1 MYFTQIQIRWRKRR
15 RAVAKIVQT
24 KSELGCCGQPTFL
37 LAAPHQGGQKG
48 IACTRIHKYR
58 YTKTQIQIH
67 KDTNTKSVLRCRG
80 QATFLLTAPIKE
92 GKKELFLEILSYRTW
107 QTFGIFVTRI
117 NSCLMCLIWDHA
129 PKNVCPCSFS
139 QKSSKLT

>member
-1 MYFTQIQIRWRKRR
+1 MAEAEKSSCENCPNKERARLLWPTHLFAGCAPSRGAKRNYMYTN
-15 RAVAKIVQT
+15 
-24 KSELGCCGQPTFL
+24 
-37 LAAPHQGGQKG
+37 
-48 IACTRIHKYR
+48 TRIHKYR

-107 QTFGIFVTRI
+107 QTFGIFVLNTDKFLF
-117 NSCLMCLIWDHA
+117 NVFYLES
-129 PKNVCPCSFS
+129 PKDVCPCSFS

>member
-1 MYFTQIQIRWRKRR
+1 MYFTQIQIRWGKWR
-15 RAVAKIVQT
+15 RAVAKILQT
-24 KSELGCCGQPTFL
+24 KSGLGCCGQPTFL

-48 IACTRIHKYR
+48 ITYTQIHE
-58 YTKTQIQIH
+58 YTNTQIQIH

-107 QTFGIFVTRI
+107 QTFGIFVLNTDKFLF
-117 NSCLMCLIWDHA
+117 NVFYLES
-129 PKNVCPCSFS
+129 PKDVCPFSFS